1 MENNYKEFLQKIKYM
16 VEYDTSKTREEN
28 TLLTE
33 GYVYDPEYTIT
44 WNFAGKVGDSRDSH
58 YEALDKFKEFL
69 SKEDINFEQRQT
81 KYIDLEKNVDL
92 KKVVDAIKG
101 MGLSQGNDFYVDQGD
116 KRLDKR
122 DISEGEEVTKKV
134 WDGMSDDEREEA
146 LLTVFSDPDDAAQWI
161 EAKYDDLPPHVTHME
176 INEGVITEED
186 TPKLKGIEEA
196 QKIINKI
203 RAKHKN
209 DKNWDEFIGWFVER
223 INDAFNVNEGEEV
236 NELMSKTT
244 QDGWDEKTSSV
255 MSEDEMEL
263 MKVAK
268 ELVNLFKSVGMNPA
282 LMSPAGKVIGDSN
295 GDLWIQVQENP
306 QRESEMWI
314 SFRTSNPT
322 SDLNKFGPSILSK
335 FKNVKLIR
343 KDGDSM
349 SLGLK

>member
-1 MENNYKEFLQKIKYM
+1 MENNYKEFIQKIKYM
-16 VEYDTSKTREEN
+16 VEYDTSKTREDN
-28 TLLTE
+28 QIITE
-33 GYVYDPEYTIT
+33 DV
-44 WNFAGKVGDSRDSH
+44 
-58 YEALDKFKEFL
+58 
-69 SKEDINFEQRQT
+69 
-81 KYIDLEKNVDL
+81 
-92 KKVVDAIKG
+92 
-101 MGLSQGNDFYVDQGD
+101 
-116 KRLDKR
+116 
-122 DISEGEEVTKKV
+122 EEVKEVITEAEDKGAKGREYADEV
-134 WDGMSDDEREEA
+134 IAKCRAKMKSMSDDEVEA
-146 LLTVFSDPDDAAQWI
+146 F
-161 EAKYDDLPPHVTHME
+161 
-176 INEGVITEED
+176 
-186 TPKLKGIEEA
+186 
-196 QKIINKI
+196 
-203 RAKHKN
+203 R
-209 DKNWDEFIGWFVER
+209 ER
-223 INDAFNVNEGEEV
+223 INDAFGINEGVEV

-268 ELVNLFKSVGMNPA
+268 ELVNLFKGVGMKPA

-335 FKNVKLIR
+335 FKNLKLIN